1 MRGVFLDFDT
11 MGPEDLD
18 RRALEASL
26 PEWRFFGCT
35 RPEHIAE
42 RAAGAA
48 VVVVN
53 KVPLD
58 GHALRRLPSL
68 RLVCVAATGTNNV
81 DLATAVSLRLPVC
94 NVRNYATRAVAQHTL
109 GLIVALST
117 RLVDYHGAV
126 QAGRWQQA
134 SQFCLL
140 DFPIRELAGLT
151 LGIVGYGDIG
161 HAVAELGRACG
172 MRILLAQRPGGQR
185 QSGRLTLHSLLRQTD
200 VLTLHCPLTPQ
211 TRNLIG
217 ARELGLM
224 KPDALL
230 INTARGGLVDE
241 AALADVLRH
250 QLIGG
255 AGLDVLS
262 EEPPTEGNPLLAHD
276 LRNLIITPHTAWASR
291 AARQRLLDELA
302 VTIRCFLAGA
312 PCNVV
317 NSTFENTSF

>member
-11 MGPEDLD
+11 MGPKDLD
-18 RRALEASL
+18 RRELEASL
-26 PEWRFFGCT
+26 PEWGFFGRT
-35 RPEHIAE
+35 PTDQVAA

-58 GHALRRLPSL
+58 GPTLRQLRSL
-68 RLVCVAATGTNNV
+68 RVVCLAATGTDNV
-81 DLATAVSLRLPVC
+81 DLETAARLRLPVC
-94 NVRNYATRAVAQHTL
+94 NVRSYATQAVAQHTF
-109 GLIVALST
+109 GLIVTLSN
-117 RLVDYHGAV
+117 RLVDYHGAIR
-126 QAGRWQQA
+126 AGRWQGA

-161 HAVAELGRACG
+161 RAVAELGRAFG
-172 MRILLAQRPGGQR
+172 MRILLAQRPGGHGP
-185 QSGRLTLHSLLRQTD
+185 SGRLPLHSILPQAD

-211 TRNLIG
+211 TRRLIG
-217 ARELGLM
+217 DRELALM

-241 AALADVLRH
+241 DALAAALRH
-250 QLIGG
+250 QVIGG

-262 EEPPTEGNPLLAHD
+262 KEPPTEGNPLLAPD
-276 LRNLIITPHTAWASR
+276 LRNLIITPHNAWASR
-291 AARQRLLDELA
+291 TARQRLLNEIADN
-302 VTIRCFLAGA
+302 IRCFLAGS
-312 PCNVV
+312 PRNVV
-317 NSTFENTSF
+317 NLR